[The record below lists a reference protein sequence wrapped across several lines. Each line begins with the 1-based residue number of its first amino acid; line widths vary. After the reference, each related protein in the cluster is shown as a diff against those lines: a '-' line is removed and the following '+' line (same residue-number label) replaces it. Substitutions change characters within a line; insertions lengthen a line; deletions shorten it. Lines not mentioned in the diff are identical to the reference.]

1 MVSIRAPKDFWAG
14 VMFIAFAAVALY
26 VSRNYSLGT
35 AVRMGPGYFPILLG
49 GVLALVGA
57 ILVVRSLVI
66 AGDPIGHVQVLPLVV
81 VAVAVVLFGVLL
93 PRLGLAVT
101 LPLVIVVAALASM
114 QSRRWEVLVLALV
127 LTVFSA
133 LVFVYG
139 LRLPIPLWPTF

>member
-35 AVRMGPGYFPILLG
+35 TIRMGPGYFPMLLG
-49 GVLALVGA
+49 GFLALIGA

-66 AGDPIGHVQVLPLVV
+66 AGDPIGYVRALPLVV

-93 PRLGLAVT
+93 PRLGLAVA
-101 LPLVIVVAALASM
+101 LPVVIAVSALASA
-114 QSRRWEVLVLALV
+114 QSRRWEVLLLVLV

-139 LRLPIPLWPTF
+139 LRLPIPLWPAF

>member
-93 PRLGLAVT
+93 PRLGLAIT
-101 LPLVIVVAALASM
+101 LPLVIAVAALASV
-114 QSRRWEVLVLALV
+114 QSRRWEVLILALV

-133 LVFVYG
+133 LVFIYG
-139 LRLPIPLWPTF
+139 LRLPIPLWPAF

>member
-26 VSRNYSLGT
+26 VSRTYSLGT
-35 AVRMGPGYFPILLG
+35 AVRMGPGYFPMLLG
-49 GVLALVGA
+49 GVLAVIGA

-66 AGDPIGHVQVLPLVV
+66 AGDPIGHMRVLPLVV
-81 VAVAVVLFGVLL
+81 VALAVVLFGVLL

-101 LPLVIVVAALASM
+101 LPVVIAVSALASV
-114 QSRRWEVLVLALV
+114 QSRRWEVLLLALT

>member
-14 VMFIAFAAVALY
+14 VMFIAFAAVVLY

-35 AVRMGPGYFPILLG
+35 AVRMGPGYFPMLLG
-49 GVLALVGA
+49 GVLAVVGG

-66 AGDPIGHVQVLPLVV
+66 AGDPIGHIQVLPLVV

-93 PRLGLAVT
+93 PKLGLAVT
-101 LPLVIVVAALASM
+101 LPIVIATAALASV
-114 QSRRWEVLVLALV
+114 QSRRWEVLILALV
-127 LTVFSA
+127 LTTFSA

>member
-35 AVRMGPGYFPILLG
+35 AVRMGPGYFPLLLG

-57 ILVVRSLVI
+57 ILVVRSLLI
-66 AGDPIGHVQVLPLVV
+66 AGDPIGHVRVLPLVV
-81 VAVAVVLFGVLL
+81 VVVAVVLFGVLL
-93 PRLGLAVT
+93 PKLGLAVT
-101 LPLVIVVAALASM
+101 LPLVIAVAALASV
-114 QSRRWEVLVLALV
+114 QSRRWEVLILALV

>member
-1 MVSIRAPKDFWAG
+1 MVTIRAPKDFWAG

-49 GVLALVGA
+49 GVLAVIGA

-66 AGDPIGHVQVLPLVV
+66 ADDPIGHVRVLPLVL
-81 VAVAVVLFGVLL
+81 VALAVVLFGVLL

-101 LPLVIVVAALASM
+101 LPLVIAVSALAGA
-114 QSRRWEVLVLALV
+114 QSRRWEVLLLALV

>member
-35 AVRMGPGYFPILLG
+35 AVRMGPGYFPMLLG
-49 GVLALVGA
+49 GLLAVVGA
-57 ILVVRSLVI
+57 ILVGRSLVI
-66 AGDPIGHVQVLPLVV
+66 AGDSIGHVQVLPLVIV
-81 VAVAVVLFGVLL
+81 VAAVVLFGFLL
-93 PRLGLAVT
+93 PRLGLAIT
-101 LPLVIVVAALASM
+101 LPLVIAVSALASV
-114 QSRRWEVLVLALV
+114 QSRRWEVLILALV

-139 LRLPIPLWPTF
+139 LRLPIPLWPAF

>member
-35 AVRMGPGYFPILLG
+35 TIRMGPGYFPMLLG
-49 GVLALVGA
+49 GMLALIGG

-66 AGDPIGHVQVLPLVV
+66 AGDPLGHVRVLPLVV

-93 PRLGLAVT
+93 PRLGLVIT
-101 LPLVIVVAALASM
+101 LPLVIVVSALASV
-114 QSRRWEVLVLALV
+114 QSRRWEVLILALM

>member
-101 LPLVIVVAALASM
+101 LPLVIVVSALASV
-114 QSRRWEVLVLALV
+114 QSRRWEVLILALV

-139 LRLPIPLWPTF
+139 LRLPIPLWPAF

>member
-26 VSRNYSLGT
+26 VSRDYSLGT
-35 AVRMGPGYFPILLG
+35 TIRMGPGYFPMLLG
-49 GVLALVGA
+49 GFLAVIGA

-93 PRLGLAVT
+93 PRLGLAIT
-101 LPLVIVVAALASM
+101 LPLVIVVSALASV
-114 QSRRWEVLVLALV
+114 QSRRWEVLLLALV

>member
-1 MVSIRAPKDFWAG
+1 MVTIRASKDFWAG

-35 AVRMGPGYFPILLG
+35 AVRMGPGYFPIVLG

-57 ILVVRSLVI
+57 ILVVRSLGI
-66 AGDPIGHVQVLPLVV
+66 AGDPIGHVRVLPLVV

-93 PRLGLAVT
+93 PRLGLALT
-101 LPLVIVVAALASM
+101 LPLVIAVSALGSV
-114 QSRRWEVLVLALV
+114 QSRRWEVLILALV

>member
-26 VSRNYSLGT
+26 VSRSYSLGT
-35 AVRMGPGYFPILLG
+35 AVRMGPGYFPMLLG
-49 GVLALVGA
+49 GVLAVIGA

-66 AGDPIGHVQVLPLVV
+66 TGDPIGHMRVLPLVV

-93 PRLGLAVT
+93 PQLGLAVT
-101 LPLVIVVAALASM
+101 LPVVIAVTALASV
-114 QSRRWEVLVLALV
+114 QSRRWEVLLLALV

>member
-35 AVRMGPGYFPILLG
+35 AIRMGPGYFPMLLG
-49 GVLALVGA
+49 GVLAVIGA

-66 AGDPIGHVQVLPLVV
+66 TGDPIGEVRVLPLVV
-81 VAVAVVLFGVLL
+81 IAVAVVLFGVLL
-93 PRLGLAVT
+93 PKLGLAVT
-101 LPLVIVVAALASM
+101 LPLVIAISALASAE
-114 QSRRWEVLVLALV
+114 SRRWQVLLLALV
-127 LTVFSA
+127 LTAFSA

>member
-35 AVRMGPGYFPILLG
+35 AVRMGPGYFPMLLG
-49 GVLALVGA
+49 GVLALVGG

-66 AGDPIGHVQVLPLVV
+66 AGDPIGHVRVLPLVV

-101 LPLVIVVAALASM
+101 LPVVIAVAAFASV
-114 QSRRWEVLVLALV
+114 QSRRWEVLLLSIL

-139 LRLPIPLWPTF
+139 LRLPIPLWPAF

>member
-14 VMFIAFAAVALY
+14 VMFIAFAVVALY
-26 VSRNYSLGT
+26 VSRTYSLGT

-49 GVLALVGA
+49 GVLAVVGA

-66 AGDPIGHVQVLPLVV
+66 AGDPIGQVRVLPLVV

-93 PRLGLAVT
+93 PKLGLAIT
-101 LPLVIVVAALASM
+101 LPLVIVVSALASV

-139 LRLPIPLWPTF
+139 LRLPIPLWPAF

>member
-35 AVRMGPGYFPILLG
+35 AVRMGPGYFPMLLG
-49 GVLALVGA
+49 GVLALVGG

-66 AGDPIGHVQVLPLVV
+66 AGDPIGHIQVLPLVV

-93 PRLGLAVT
+93 PKLGLAVT
-101 LPLVIVVAALASM
+101 LPLVIAVAALASV
-114 QSRRWEVLVLALV
+114 QSRRWEVLILALV
-127 LTVFSA
+127 LTTFSA
-133 LVFVYG
+133 MVFVYG

>member
-66 AGDPIGHVQVLPLVV
+66 AGDPIGHVRVLPLVV

-93 PRLGLAVT
+93 PRLGLALT
-101 LPLVIVVAALASM
+101 LPLVIAVAALGSV
-114 QSRRWEVLVLALV
+114 QSRRWEVLILALV

>member
-35 AVRMGPGYFPILLG
+35 AVRMGPGYFPMLLG
-49 GVLALVGA
+49 GVLAVVGG

-66 AGDPIGHVQVLPLVV
+66 AGDPIGHIQVLPLVV

-93 PRLGLAVT
+93 PKLGLAVT
-101 LPLVIVVAALASM
+101 LPIVIATAALASV
-114 QSRRWEVLVLALV
+114 QSRRWEVLILALV
-127 LTVFSA
+127 LTTFSA

>member
-35 AVRMGPGYFPILLG
+35 AVRMGPGYFPMLLG
-49 GVLALVGA
+49 GVLAVIGA

-66 AGDPIGHVQVLPLVV
+66 AGDPIGHMQVLPLVV

-101 LPLVIVVAALASM
+101 LPLVIAIAALASV
-114 QSRRWEVLVLALV
+114 QSRRWEVLILALV

>member
-14 VMFIAFAAVALY
+14 VMFLAFAAVALY
-26 VSRNYSLGT
+26 VSRTYSLGT
-35 AVRMGPGYFPILLG
+35 AVRMGPGYFPMLLG
-49 GVLALVGA
+49 GVLAVIGA

-66 AGDPIGHVQVLPLVV
+66 SGDPIGHMRVLPLVL
-81 VAVAVVLFGVLL
+81 VAVAAVLFGVLL
-93 PRLGLAVT
+93 PRLGLVVT
-101 LPLVIVVAALASM
+101 LPVVIVVAALASV
-114 QSRRWEVLVLALV
+114 QSRRWEVLLLSVL

>member
-14 VMFIAFAAVALY
+14 VMFLAFAAVALY
-26 VSRNYSLGT
+26 VSRTYSLGT
-35 AVRMGPGYFPILLG
+35 AVRMGPGYFPMLLG
-49 GVLALVGA
+49 GVLAVIGA

-66 AGDPIGHVQVLPLVV
+66 AGDPIGHMRVLPLVL
-81 VAVAVVLFGVLL
+81 VAVAAVLFGVLL
-93 PRLGLAVT
+93 PRLGLVVT
-101 LPLVIVVAALASM
+101 LPVVIVVAALASV
-114 QSRRWEVLVLALV
+114 QSRRWEVLLLSVL

>member
-66 AGDPIGHVQVLPLVV
+66 TGDPIGHVQVLPLVV

-101 LPLVIVVAALASM
+101 LPLVIVVSALASV

-139 LRLPIPLWPTF
+139 LRLPIPLWPAF

>member
-66 AGDPIGHVQVLPLVV
+66 AGDPIGHVRVLPLVV

-93 PRLGLAVT
+93 PKLGLAVT
-101 LPLVIVVAALASM
+101 LPLVIAVSALASVE
-114 QSRRWEVLVLALV
+114 SRRWEVLILALV

-139 LRLPIPLWPTF
+139 LRLPIPLWPAF

>member
-1 MVSIRAPKDFWAG
+1 
-14 VMFIAFAAVALY
+14 MFIAFAAVALY

-66 AGDPIGHVQVLPLVV
+66 TGDPIGHVQVLPLVV

-101 LPLVIVVAALASM
+101 LPLVIVVSALASV

-139 LRLPIPLWPTF
+139 LRLPIPLWPAF

>member
-35 AVRMGPGYFPILLG
+35 AVRMGPGYFPMLLG
-49 GVLALVGA
+49 GVLAVVGG

-66 AGDPIGHVQVLPLVV
+66 AGDPIGHIQVLPLVV

-93 PRLGLAVT
+93 PKLGLAVT
-101 LPLVIVVAALASM
+101 LPIVIATAALASV
-114 QSRRWEVLVLALV
+114 QSRRWEVLILALV

-139 LRLPIPLWPTF
+139 LRLPIPLWPAF

>member
-66 AGDPIGHVQVLPLVV
+66 TGDPIGHVQVLPLVV

-101 LPLVIVVAALASM
+101 LPLVIVVSALASV

>member
-26 VSRNYSLGT
+26 VSRDYSLGT
-35 AVRMGPGYFPILLG
+35 AVRMGPGYFPMLLA

-57 ILVVRSLVI
+57 VLVVRSLVI
-66 AGDPIGHVQVLPLVV
+66 AGDPIGHVHVLPLVV

-101 LPLVIVVAALASM
+101 LPLVIVVAALASA
-114 QSRRWEVLVLALV
+114 QSRRWEALLLALV

>member
-35 AVRMGPGYFPILLG
+35 TIRMGPGYFPMLLG
-49 GVLALVGA
+49 GVLAVIGA

-93 PRLGLAVT
+93 PRLGLADHAAAGDRG
-101 LPLVIVVAALASM
+101 IGAGQRAVAAM
-114 QSRRWEVLVLALV
+114 G
-127 LTVFSA
+127 SA
-133 LVFVYG
+133 VAG
-139 LRLPIPLWPTF
+139 ARC

>member
-26 VSRNYSLGT
+26 MSRNYSLGT
-35 AVRMGPGYFPILLG
+35 TIRMGPGYFPMLLG
-49 GVLALVGA
+49 GFLALIGA

-66 AGDPIGHVQVLPLVV
+66 AGDPIGHVRVLPLVV

-93 PRLGLAVT
+93 PRLGLALT
-101 LPLVIVVAALASM
+101 LPLVIAVSALASVE
-114 QSRRWEVLVLALV
+114 SRRWEVLLLALV

-139 LRLPIPLWPTF
+139 LRLPIPLWPAF